1 MWLIFCIL
9 LLYLSIGVTIIQ
21 NLNRGDYDVFDR
33 YERELLNHEPD
44 RGSITRDFKENRR
57 EAINM
62 LPLIIALWPLMIY
75 FYHQEIKTAREKLV
89 KETAHR

>member
-1 MWLIFCIL
+1 MWLIFCII
-9 LLYLSIGVTIIQ
+9 LLYWSIGAAILY
-21 NLNRGDYDVFDR
+21 NLDRGDYEVFDR
-33 YERELLNHEPD
+33 YERKILNHEPD